1 MATDREMKAYKEE
14 KLFDLLMA
22 KRLISKGK
30 VKEAEKYLTTAEE
43 RTYSGMTVEE
53 IETVS
58 SRVNRNIEE

>member
-22 KRLISKGK
+22 KRLIKKGK
-30 VKEAEKYLTTAEE
+30 VKEAEKYLETAEE

-58 SRVNRNIEE
+58 SRVTRTIEE